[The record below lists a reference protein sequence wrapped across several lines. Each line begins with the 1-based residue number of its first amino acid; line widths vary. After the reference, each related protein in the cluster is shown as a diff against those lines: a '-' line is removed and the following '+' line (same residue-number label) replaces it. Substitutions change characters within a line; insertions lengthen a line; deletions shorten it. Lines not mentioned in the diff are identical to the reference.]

1 MVPRHL
7 WALRLLSALVWS
19 ALLALALTPTIA
31 VARSACG
38 ELQGN
43 LPPRGPARLA
53 AGDRCIDELP
63 NLSRAEQTQ
72 IVRQYA
78 KALPDYID
86 PAKIDEVVDSL
97 PRDVG
102 LPLAAFALRYSSIT
116 QKETLD
122 QRVKQL
128 VQYADRQNDDLAK
141 SHLEFFTAAQ
151 LLRRG
156 GDNASMEEH
165 LQRALAYANK
175 SKATGLVPYI
185 TNLLA
190 IRAKIDGE
198 LDLAVLRYSNALKQF
213 EEGDDLGST
222 GIVYANIGFIFS
234 DFGDTEQSIDMLR
247 KAIDVYL
254 DYLCAGIAHYDHG
267 RSKCVFG

>member
-1 MVPRHL
+1 M
-7 WALRLLSALVWS
+7 
-19 ALLALALTPTIA
+19 
-31 VARSACG
+31 
-38 ELQGN
+38 
-43 LPPRGPARLA
+43 
-53 AGDRCIDELP
+53 
-63 NLSRAEQTQ
+63 
-72 IVRQYA
+72 
-78 KALPDYID
+78 PDYID

-141 SHLEFFTAAQ
+141 SHLEFFTPAQ

-234 DFGDTEQSIDMLR
+234 DFGDTEQAIDMLR